1 MPRPTRL
8 VLPGI
13 PHHVTQR
20 GARRE
25 PTFFSDTDYA
35 RYVALLRHGCA
46 KSGTAIWA
54 WCLMPNHV
62 HLLLVPNRADGLAA
76 ALGPAH
82 RRYGWEINQRE
93 GWCGAFWQGRFGS
106 VPLDERRL
114 YISFR
119 YVELNPV
126 RAHLAGRPEDWRWS
140 SARAHLGLAA
150 DPLCDLAPARERID
164 DWRAFL
170 DEGLDAEDRAALRA
184 AERSGR
190 LL

>member
-1 MPRPTRL
+1 L

-20 GARRE
+20 GARKE
-25 PTFFSDTDYA
+25 PTFFSDADYA

-46 KSGTAIWA
+46 KAGTAIWA

-62 HLLLVPNRADGLAA
+62 HLLLVPSRADGLAA

-82 RRYGWEINQRE
+82 RCYGWEINQRQ

-106 VPLDERRL
+106 VPLDEPHL
-114 YISFR
+114 YVCFR

-126 RAHLAGRPEDWRWS
+126 RARLAARPEDWRWS
-140 SARAHLGLAA
+140 SARGHLGVAA
-150 DPLCDLAPARERID
+150 DPLADLAPARERID

-170 DEGLDAEDRAALRA
+170 DEGLDPEDHAALRA
-184 AERSGR
+184 AERIGR

>member
-1 MPRPTRL
+1 MPRPVRL

-25 PTFFSDTDYA
+25 PTFYSDADYA

-46 KSGTAIWA
+46 RAGTAIWA

-62 HLLLVPNRADGLAA
+62 HLLLVPSRADGLAA

-82 RRYGWEINQRE
+82 RGYAWEINQRQ

-106 VPLDERRL
+106 VPLDEPHL
-114 YISFR
+114 HVCFR

-126 RAHLAGRPEDWRWS
+126 RARLAARPEDWRWS
-140 SARAHLGLAA
+140 SARGHLGLTA
-150 DPLCDLAPARERID
+150 DPLADLGPGRERID

-170 DEGLDAEDRAALRA
+170 EEGLDPEDHAALRA
-184 AERSGR
+184 AERTGR

>member
-1 MPRPTRL
+1 MPRPARS

-20 GARRE
+20 GARKE
-25 PTFFSDTDYA
+25 QTFFSDADYA

-46 KSGTAIWA
+46 KAGTAIWA

-62 HLLLVPNRADGLAA
+62 HLLLVPSHADGLAA

-82 RRYGWEINQRE
+82 RSYGWEINQRQ

-106 VPLDERRL
+106 VPLDEPHL
-114 YISFR
+114 YVCFR

-126 RAHLAGRPEDWRWS
+126 RARLAARPEDWRWS
-140 SARAHLGLAA
+140 SARGHLGVAA
-150 DPLCDLAPARERID
+150 DPLADLAPARERID

-170 DEGLDAEDRAALRA
+170 DEGLDPEDHAALRA
-184 AERSGR
+184 AERTGR
-190 LL
+190 LP

>member
-1 MPRPTRL
+1 MPRPARL

-25 PTFFSDTDYA
+25 PTFFSEADYA

-46 KSGTAIWA
+46 KAGTAIWA

-62 HLLLVPNRADGLAA
+62 HLLLVPSRADGLAA

-82 RRYGWEINQRE
+82 RRYGWEINQRQ

-106 VPLDERRL
+106 VPLDEPHL
-114 YISFR
+114 YVSFR

-126 RAHLAGRPEDWRWS
+126 RARLAGRPEDWRWS
-140 SARAHLGLAA
+140 SARGHLGLAA
-150 DPLCDLAPARERID
+150 DPLADLAPARERID
-164 DWRAFL
+164 DWGAFL
-170 DEGLDAEDRAALRA
+170 DEGLDPEDHAALRA

>member
-1 MPRPTRL
+1 MPRPARSI
-8 VLPGI
+8 LPGI

-20 GARRE
+20 GARKE
-25 PTFFSDTDYA
+25 PTFFSDADYA

-46 KSGTAIWA
+46 KAGTAIWA

-62 HLLLVPNRADGLAA
+62 HLLLVPSRADGLAA

-82 RRYGWEINQRE
+82 RCYAWEINQRQ

-106 VPLDERRL
+106 VPLDEPHL
-114 YISFR
+114 YVCFR

-126 RAHLAGRPEDWRWS
+126 RARLAARPEDWRWS
-140 SARAHLGLAA
+140 SARGHLGVAA
-150 DPLCDLAPARERID
+150 DPLADLAPARERID

-170 DEGLDAEDRAALRA
+170 EEGLDPEDHAALRA
-184 AERSGR
+184 AERTGR

>member
-1 MPRPTRL
+1 MPRPARL

-13 PHHVTQR
+13 PHHVTSR
-20 GARRE
+20 GARKE
-25 PTFFSDTDYA
+25 PTFFSDADYA

-46 KSGTAIWA
+46 KAGTAIWA

-62 HLLLVPNRADGLAA
+62 HLLLVPSRADGLAA

-82 RRYGWEINQRE
+82 RRYGWEINQRQA
-93 GWCGAFWQGRFGS
+93 WCGAFWQGRFGS
-106 VPLDERRL
+106 VPMDEPHL
-114 YISFR
+114 HIAFR

-126 RAHLAGRPEDWRWS
+126 RARLATRPEDWRWS
-140 SARAHLGLAA
+140 SARGHLGLAA
-150 DPLCDLAPARERID
+150 DPLADLAPARDRID

-170 DEGLDAEDRAALRA
+170 DQGLDPEDHAALRA
-184 AERSGR
+184 AERAGH

>member
-1 MPRPTRL
+1 MPRPARL
-8 VLPGI
+8 VLPNI

-25 PTFFSDTDYA
+25 PTFFSDADYA

-46 KSGTAIWA
+46 KAGTAIWA

-62 HLLLVPNRADGLAA
+62 HLLLVPSHVDGLAA

-82 RRYGWEINQRE
+82 RRYGWEVNQRQ

-106 VPLDERRL
+106 VPLDEPHL
-114 YISFR
+114 YVCFR

-126 RAHLAGRPEDWRWS
+126 RARLAARPEDWRWS
-140 SARAHLGLAA
+140 SARGHLGLTA
-150 DPLCDLAPARERID
+150 DLLADLGPARARID

-170 DEGLDAEDRAALRA
+170 EEGLDPEDHAALRA
-184 AERSGR
+184 AERIGR

>member
-1 MPRPTRL
+1 MPRPARQ

-25 PTFFSDTDYA
+25 PTFFSAADYL

-46 KSGTAIWA
+46 KTGTAIWA

-62 HLLLVPNRADGLAA
+62 HLLLVPSRAEGLAA

-82 RRYGWEINQRE
+82 RRYGLEINQRQ
-93 GWCGAFWQGRFGS
+93 GWHGAFWQGRFGS

-114 YISFR
+114 YICFR

-126 RAHLAGRPEDWRWS
+126 RARLTGRPEDWRWS
-140 SARAHLGLAA
+140 SARGHLGLVAE
-150 DPLCDLAPARERID
+150 PLADLAPARERID

-170 DEGLDAEDRAALRA
+170 DAGLDPEDHAALRA
-184 AERSGR
+184 AERTGR